1 MLVAHNILKKE
12 TYAQNGSYF
21 VPLLHMADPQA
32 RWSKKKSRALD
43 RKIEQDRA
51 HTPER
56 NQKKHE
62 VRKAKTIAE
71 EIQQC
76 MSLIGSQL

>member
-1 MLVAHNILKKE
+1 MPVAHNILKKC
-12 TYAQNGSYF
+12 TLRMALTF

-62 VRKAKTIAE
+62 VRKAKTITE